1 MDIWFAPF
9 LIAGLFCLQRGNLTL
24 GVLLFTVSCFIKWQ
38 PLVIAPFICIY
49 VWSAVQDV
57 PSRRDKLRRQIM
69 PFAVAALVVAVP
81 LAAIFGTA
89 IIHSLQL
96 AMSHDYLS
104 GLALNFSWLHTWA
117 LHLAQPEKYGALQD
131 GQIGIIHT
139 HETLVILPEKILFYA
154 SYAIILIA
162 FARQKKTFERLIIYS
177 VLG

>member
-1 MDIWFAPF
+1 
-9 LIAGLFCLQRGNLTL
+9 
-24 GVLLFTVSCFIKWQ
+24 
-38 PLVIAPFICIY
+38 
-49 VWSAVQDV
+49 
-57 PSRRDKLRRQIM
+57 M